1 MKTRITELFGIKHP
15 IIQSPMA
22 FVAHAPLVIATCNAG
37 GLGLFGPPGLT
48 LDEMR
53 RQIREIKAAVGGK
66 PFGVNILPIMPKVR
80 ELIDILIEE
89 DVPVWTSG
97 LRNPLTTFKI
107 KKPGNVIFI
116 PAVGNV
122 HQAISVEK
130 SGADAVIVQSWE
142 SGGHASLIASS
153 VLIPEAA
160 RAVKIPVVAAGGFAD
175 GHGLAA
181 ALALGAEGIAMGTRF
196 AVTKESP
203 IPEGLKKAYMES
215 RDTDAVLSAVWDG
228 MPQRAI
234 SQMKHYRGWWS
245 HPWDAIPTLLNSK
258 KSFDASW
265 KEILENTRILM
276 QMKVSPA
283 QFATG
288 MALFQR
294 ALAQGS
300 IKHAFAPAGQ
310 VTGLIR
316 DIPDCKT
323 LIERTVAEAEQVIR
337 DMNAHNL

>member
-1 MKTRITELFGIKHP
+1 MRTRITELFGIRHP
-15 IIQSPMA
+15 IVQSPMA

-48 LDEMR
+48 IDEMR
-53 RQIREIKAAVGGK
+53 RQIREIKAGVGGK

-80 ELIDILIEE
+80 ELIQVLIEE

-97 LRNPLTTFKI
+97 LRNPLTVFKI
-107 KKPGNVIFI
+107 KKPSHVIFI

-196 AVTKESP
+196 AVTQESP
-203 IPEGLKKAYMES
+203 IPEGLKKAFIEA
-215 RDTDAVLSAVWDG
+215 RDTDAVLSARWDG
-228 MPQRAI
+228 MPQRAM
-234 SQMKHYRGWWS
+234 SKMKHYRGWWT
-245 HPWDAIPTLLNSK
+245 HPWDAIPNLLNSK

-265 KEILENTRILM
+265 KEILENARILM
-276 QMKVSPA
+276 QMKVSPP
-283 QFATG
+283 QFAT
-288 MALFQR
+288 
-294 ALAQGS
+294 
-300 IKHAFAPAGQ
+300 PACAEGRQ
-310 VTGLIR
+310 HQARLYPGRTGDR
-316 DIPDCKT
+316 PD
-323 LIERTVAEAEQVIR
+323 
-337 DMNAHNL
+337 